1 MPTRR
6 EQAAQAV
13 IEQAQVLAR
22 QWIEQE
28 GFNVVEMDKLVEAV
42 RAYVNNTAPE
52 RDPNAMEWRGGSI

>member
-22 QWIEQE
+22 QWIEQG

-42 RAYVNNTAPE
+42 RAYVNTAPE